1 MVGLSGRNPTRRNRN
16 IGTAA
21 QGLKSRNAFDIPAP
35 NHGEHRFYER
45 LVNPIESSMMLGRH
59 RFTILIEPTFEG
71 FLYYLSTSDI
81 LEVLKLIPE
90 ADRRGIDLIVFRQPK
105 RKERIFSPVWGRMA
119 YWAEF
124 GKHSGTSI
132 VIEAVEHDYRYKID
146 KDVGPVFAQELEAL
160 KADGHSVITGPKNIE
175 IICTPTAIRNTQLF
189 RTLPHEIG
197 HKVDYRQKVENAEGD
212 WEELRS
218 LYFARPQREREQ
230 FADRYA
236 ATVMAPY
243 RANDIIPFP
252 PLPNWEPKPD
262 WFYFDNPS
270 R

>member
-1 MVGLSGRNPTRRNRN
+1 MVGASGRNPTRRSRN

-21 QGLKSRNAFDIPAP
+21 QGFKSRNTFAIPSPQQAD
-35 NHGEHRFYER
+35 HRFYER
-45 LVNPIESSMMLGRH
+45 LVNPVESSMMLGPH
-59 RFTILIEPTFEG
+59 EFTVLIEPTLDG
-71 FLYYLSTSDI
+71 FFYYLSVPDV

-90 ADRRGIDLIVFRQPK
+90 IDRHGIDLIVFRQPK

-119 YWAEF
+119 YWADF
-124 GKHSGTSI
+124 GKHSGTSV
-132 VIEAVEHDYRYKID
+132 VIEAIAHDYSYKIG
-146 KDVGPVFAQELEAL
+146 KDIGPVFARELEAL
-160 KADGHSVITGPKNIE
+160 TADGHKVITAAKKIE
-175 IICTPTAIRNTQLF
+175 IACPPNAIRNTQLF

-197 HKVDYRQKVENAEGD
+197 HNVDFTQKVRNAEGD
-212 WEELRS
+212 WEELRN

-236 ATVMAPY
+236 ATVMALY
-243 RANDIIPFP
+243 RANDIAPFP
-252 PLPNWEPKPD
+252 PMPNWKPNPE

>member
-1 MVGLSGRNPTRRNRN
+1 MVGASGRNPARRSRN
-16 IGTAA
+16 MGTTA
-21 QGLKSRNAFDIPAP
+21 QGFKSRNTFAIPSP
-35 NHGEHRFYER
+35 QQGNHRFYER
-45 LVNPIESSMMLGRH
+45 LVNPVESSMMLGPH
-59 RFTILIEPTFEG
+59 EFTVLIEPALDG
-71 FLYYLSTSDI
+71 FFYYLSVPDV

-90 ADRRGIDLIVFRQPK
+90 IDRHGIDLIVFRQPK

-119 YWAEF
+119 YWADF
-124 GKHSGTSI
+124 GKHSGTSV
-132 VIEAVEHDYRYKID
+132 VIEAIAHDYSYKID
-146 KDVGPVFAQELEAL
+146 KDIGPVFARELEAL
-160 KADGHSVITGPKNIE
+160 KADGHRVMAGAKNIE
-175 IICTPTAIRNTQLF
+175 ITCPPDAIRNTQLF

-197 HKVDYRQKVENAEGD
+197 HNVDFTQKVRNVQGD
-212 WEELRS
+212 WEELRN

-243 RANDIIPFP
+243 RANAIVPFP
-252 PLPNWEPKPD
+252 PLPNWEPRPA

>member
-1 MVGLSGRNPTRRNRN
+1 MVGTSGRNPARRSRS

-21 QGLKSRNAFDIPAP
+21 QGFKSRNAFAIPTP
-35 NHGEHRFYER
+35 EHGEQSFYER
-45 LVNPIESSMMLGRH
+45 LVNPVELAMLVGPWK
-59 RFTILIEPTFEG
+59 FTVLVEPVFPG
-71 FLYYLSTSDI
+71 FLYYISISDV

-90 ADRRGIDLIVFRQPK
+90 IDRHGIDLIVFRQPK

-119 YWAEF
+119 YWADF
-124 GKHSGTSI
+124 GKHSGTSV
-132 VIEAVEHDYRYKID
+132 VIEAIAHDYSYKID
-146 KDVGPVFAQELEAL
+146 KDIGPVFAHELEAL
-160 KADGHSVITGPKNIE
+160 TADGHRVVTGAKKIE
-175 IICTPTAIRNTQLF
+175 ITCPPDAIRNTQLF

-197 HKVDYRQKVENAEGD
+197 HNVDFTQKVRNVEGD
-212 WEELRS
+212 WEELRN

-243 RANDIIPFP
+243 RANDIVPFP
-252 PLPNWEPKPD
+252 PLPNWEPRPA